1 MLRALVPNHLGT
13 RDHFQGRQFF
23 HRYSGVGGGMAQ
35 AVMQAIG
42 AEDEASLTGPP
53 LTTCCAVCF
62 LIDEAE
68 GPWLRG
74 KLDIEMLDHAS

>member
-1 MLRALVPNHLGT
+1 
-13 RDHFQGRQFF
+13 
-23 HRYSGVGGGMAQ
+23 MAQ

-68 GPWLRG
+68 GPWFRG